1 MTFLQLVYFYVL
13 MVVFTFQNITDAS
26 EELCLFICM
35 PLLSTQTRGWGYWE
49 WYDCLLDLSYRIQA
63 QMSFA

>member
-13 MVVFTFQNITDAS
+13 TVVFTFQNITDAS

-35 PLLSTQTRGWGYWE
+35 PLLNTQTRGVGV
-49 WYDCLLDLSYRIQA
+49 LGGV
-63 QMSFA
+63 